1 MYKTFLLK
9 ESAMARP
16 SIFDRDAA
24 IETAMQEMWRHG
36 YKASSVKSIS
46 ETLGIKRSSY
56 YNAFG
61 SRENLFKEAM
71 AVYFRQSPDSILH
84 GELPDIPIVELLTRT
99 FRAICAARAGD
110 PEGRG
115 CLAINSLTELDES
128 DAELRDLIKKAVLGS
143 AARIETLLGIA
154 VENGELPATTNVHA
168 KALALQNLMVGINV
182 FAKALRD
189 EDELWLSIKT
199 TLEGLGLYREG
210 NHA

>member
-1 MYKTFLLK
+1 
-9 ESAMARP
+9 MARP
-16 SIFDRDAA
+16 SGFDRDTA
-24 IETAMQEMWRHG
+24 IETAMQEMWWHG
-36 YKASSVKSIS
+36 YKSSSVKSIS

-61 SRENLFKEAM
+61 SREDLFKEAM
-71 AVYFRQSPDSILH
+71 AVYFKQSPDYILH
-84 GELPDIPIVELLTRT
+84 GELPDMSVVELLTRT
-99 FRAICAARAGD
+99 FKAICAARAGD

-128 DAELRDLIKKAVLGS
+128 DAELRDLIKNAVLRS
-143 AARIETLLGIA
+143 AVRLEELLVIA

-182 FAKALRD
+182 LAKALRD
-189 EDELWLSIKT
+189 EDELWLSVKT
-199 TLEGLGLYREG
+199 TLEGLGLYRES